1 MEQLKEVKNTL
12 NFYVLANKLKTT
24 IIDEEHNYSVA
35 DNLFGS
41 MILALAMDSEFS
53 ETENLGKLLRMMLLD
68 NFTRLNPNYDIQNS
82 LKKVVNIKK
91 K

>member
-41 MILALAMDSEFS
+41 IILALAMD
-53 ETENLGKLLRMMLLD
+53 
-68 NFTRLNPNYDIQNS
+68 
-82 LKKVVNIKK
+82 
-91 K
+91 